1 MCLKYWFQ
9 LCTEAL
15 CNLLH
20 AFMIW
25 MLLFLCSINFNIFKR
40 IGTTKWQR
48 RMYKIAAQCQ
58 AFCGTMNHHHW
69 ASLNLISERN
79 CFMFQ
84 FMLIMFIIMFPSHSC
99 FESNYSQLNFKQ
111 IIKFLNN
118 LNILTCWMMWILLTH
133 WTWPLFSVETQR
145 KIIKNIIILIY
156 KNLHGDDYLIFNSSS
171 HCL

>member
-1 MCLKYWFQ
+1 MSRLSQYNGP
-9 LCTEAL
+9 E
-15 CNLLH
+15 
-20 AFMIW
+20 
-25 MLLFLCSINFNIFKR
+25 R
-40 IGTTKWQR
+40 P
-48 RMYKIAAQCQ
+48 
-58 AFCGTMNHHHW
+58 NHHHW

-145 KIIKNIIILIY
+145 NIIKNIIILIY

-171 HCL
+171 HCVSYSLQYPIKIQYTPSLKEETSQDWFLLSGSGS